1 MRINQNIMAFDAYR
15 NLSLT
20 EGKMGK
26 SLEKL
31 SSGQRINR
39 VADDASGLVIAEGL
53 EAQVSGLQQATRN
66 AQDGV
71 SVAQTA
77 EGALNEVASMLNRI
91 RDLAVQASNTGSNDV
106 QARTAAQAE
115 AAQLTAEID
124 RISASTR
131 FGSQNLLDGNFG
143 GTVYGASGTSAQLSG
158 PGLVVTAGTN
168 DQFKVTIGATT
179 VTATVAAGTYSNAST
194 LQSAISNALSSALT
208 GAGIAVNAVTATAV
222 DPANVGYAKVS
233 FSSSAAFTLAAGVND
248 FLASTGA
255 AAGAATPA
263 GTSATFQVGPEA
275 SDTISMSIAAVTTA
289 GLGIG
294 GLDLVNNASAAIG
307 LVDTAIGTVSSTRA
321 GLGAVQNRF
330 ESVINS
336 LQVATENLSASESR
350 IKDTDMALEMT
361 NFTKDQILLQA
372 GTAMLAQ
379 ANQVPQSVLK
389 LLQQ

>member
-15 NLSLT
+15 NLSMT

-39 VADDASGLVIAEGL
+39 AADDASGLVISEGL
-53 EAQVSGLQQATRN
+53 ASQVSGLQQATRN

-77 EGALNEVASMLNRI
+77 EGALAEVASMMNRI
-91 RDLAVQASNTGSNDV
+91 RDLAVQAANSGSNDSS
-106 QARTAAQAE
+106 ARTAAQAE
-115 AAQLTAEID
+115 VTQLTSEID
-124 RISASTR
+124 RIAQSTR
-131 FGSQNLLDGNFG
+131 FGSQNLLDGTFG
-143 GTVYGASGTSAQLSG
+143 NVSKVASGTSAQLSG
-158 PGLVVTAGTN
+158 GFKVTTGTN
-168 DQFKVTIGATT
+168 DQFTVTIGATN
-179 VTATVAAGTYSNAST
+179 VAVTVAQGTYSNAAQF
-194 LQSAISNALSSALT
+194 QSAISSALSSALT
-208 GAGIAVNAVTATAV
+208 GAGFAANAVTVSVV
-222 DPANVGYAKVS
+222 DPASVGYGKVT
-233 FSSSAAFTLAAGVND
+233 FSSAGAFSLAAGTKD
-248 FLASTGA
+248 FLASTGV
-255 AAGAATPA
+255 AAGAAGNGPA
-263 GTSATFQVGPEA
+263 AAQFQVGPEA
-275 SDTISMSIAAVTTA
+275 ADTINLSISAVSA
-289 GLGIG
+289 SGLGIG
-294 GLDLVNNASAAIG
+294 SLDLVNSASAAITS
-307 LVDTAIGTVSSTRA
+307 VDGAITSVSSTRA
-321 GLGAVQNRF
+321 NLGAVQNRF

-389 LLQQ
+389 LLQ

>member
-1 MRINQNIMAFDAYR
+1 VRINQNIMAFDAYR

-39 VADDASGLVIAEGL
+39 AADDASGLVISQGL
-53 EAQVSGLQQATRN
+53 AAQVSGLQQATRN

-77 EGALNEVASMLNRI
+77 EGSLNEVASMLNRI

-106 QARTAAQAE
+106 NARTAAQSE
-115 AAQLTAEID
+115 VTQLTAEID

-131 FGSQNLLDGNFG
+131 FGSQNLLDGTFG

-158 PGLVVTAGTN
+158 GFKVTAGTN
-168 DQFKVTIGATT
+168 DAFTVTIGATN
-179 VTATVAAGTYSNAST
+179 VGVTVAAGTYSTASAFQT
-194 LQSAISNALSSALT
+194 AVSNALSSALT
-208 GAGIAVNAVTATAV
+208 GAGFAANAVTVSAV

-233 FSSSAAFTLAAGVND
+233 FSSSGNFTLAAGVKD
-248 FLASTGA
+248 FLASTGV
-255 AAGAATPA
+255 AAGAAGSV

-275 SDTISMSIAAVTTA
+275 ADTIGVSINAVNTA

-294 GLDLVNNASAAIG
+294 SLDLVNSASAAIG
-307 LVDTAIGTVSSTRA
+307 LVDTAISSVSSTRA
-321 GLGAVQNRF
+321 NLGAVQNRF

-389 LLQQ
+389 LLQ

>member
-1 MRINQNIMAFDAYR
+1 VRINQNIMAFDAYR

-39 VADDASGLVIAEGL
+39 AADDASGLVISQGL
-53 EAQVSGLQQATRN
+53 AAQVSGLQQATRN

-77 EGALNEVASMLNRI
+77 EGSLNEVASMLNRI

-106 QARTAAQAE
+106 NARTAAQSE
-115 AAQLTAEID
+115 VTQLTAEID

-131 FGSQNLLDGNFG
+131 FGSQNLLDGTFG
-143 GTVYGASGTSAQLSG
+143 GSVFGASGTSAQISG
-158 PGLVVTAGTN
+158 AGLVVTAGNN
-168 DQFKVTIGATT
+168 DAFQVTIGATT
-179 VTATVAAGTYSNAST
+179 VVATVAAGTYSTAAG
-194 LQSAISNALSSALT
+194 LQSAIGNALSSALT
-208 GAGIAVNAVTATAV
+208 GAGLSANAVTVSAV

-233 FSSSAAFTLAAGVND
+233 FSSSAAFTLAAGAND
-248 FLASTGA
+248 FLTETGV
-255 AAGAATPA
+255 AAGAAGAA

-275 SDTISMSIAAVTTA
+275 ADTIGVSINAVNTA

-294 GLDLVNNASAAIG
+294 GLDLINNASAAIG
-307 LVDTAIGTVSSTRA
+307 LVDTAISSVSTTRA
-321 GLGAVQNRF
+321 NLGAVQNRF

-336 LQVATENLSASESR
+336 LQVATENLSASQSR

-389 LLQQ
+389 LLQ